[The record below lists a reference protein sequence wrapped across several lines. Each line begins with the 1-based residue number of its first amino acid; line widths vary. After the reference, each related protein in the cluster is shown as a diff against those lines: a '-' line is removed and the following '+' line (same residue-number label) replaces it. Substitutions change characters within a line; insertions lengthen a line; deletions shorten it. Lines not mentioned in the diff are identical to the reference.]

1 MTTDNTGKFT
11 GLGEVYARS
20 RPGYPAE
27 LVDLLAAR
35 VGGVEAAAVEAT
47 ASEATTA
54 EATAVEVT
62 TAGRSGASVVA
73 DIGAGTGKL
82 TAELLGRGWQ
92 VCAVEPND
100 DMRAALVARLAED
113 ERLTVVGAPAEST
126 SLPDASVDL
135 VTVAQAFH
143 WFDIPAFRAE
153 CRRILR
159 PGGQIALIWNFR
171 RKREESVEAVAEAFR
186 SRVGGFVALTL
197 AEEITD
203 ADLAEFYGGPHY
215 QRFAFDNDEEIGWET
230 FRERHLSTSYAPK
243 DGDPAREP
251 LSADLEQ
258 IFGEYAVDGL
268 YSFPNSTHVLL
279 GALKG

>member
-1 MTTDNTGKFT
+1 MTTDNTGKFN

-20 RPGYPAE
+20 RPGYPSE
-27 LVDLLAAR
+27 LLDLLAAR
-35 VGGVEAAAVEAT
+35 IGGVEAAAAERTEPADTEAT
-47 ASEATTA
+47 AA
-54 EATAVEVT
+54 EVRETSRT
-62 TAGRSGASVVA
+62 GASVVA

-82 TAELLGRGWQ
+82 TAELLGRDWQ

-100 DMRAALVARLAED
+100 DMRAALVAGLGDD

-126 SLPDASVDL
+126 SLPDASVNL

-143 WFDIPAFRAE
+143 WFDIPSFRAE
-153 CRRILR
+153 CQRILR

-171 RKREESVEAVAEAFR
+171 RRGEESVEAVAEAFR

-203 ADLAEFYGGPHY
+203 EDLAEFYGGPHFL
-215 QRFAFDNDEEIGWET
+215 RFVFDNDEEIGWET

-243 DGDPAREP
+243 EDDPAREP
-251 LSADLEQ
+251 LIADLER
-258 IFGEYAVDGL
+258 IFNEYAVDGR
-268 YSFPNSTHVLL
+268 YTFPNSTHVLL
-279 GALKG
+279 GELRG